1 MKSIKEIRESNLS
14 LAAAKATNLTV
25 SAPTKAN
32 HLAAV
37 KAHKEA
43 QGFFKG
49 QAHDYH
55 LNKAIQHAKK
65 ASEMKEEYGAGEEGS
80 DAATQKYK
88 DETPGQFTNEEDD
101 ICETAS
107 AGLAAKAK
115 KTGFAIGTL
124 RKVYRR
130 GVAAWNSGHRPGTTP
145 QQWGMAR
152 VNSYVTKGKGTYHGA
167 DKDLRSSFENN
178 SDNDLQEETFE
189 SGYERRVVKTTS
201 DDHKEK
207 GFNWRI
213 KGKDRSE
220 VTIKLYKEKPSQ
232 EEFNS
237 QMKRVAGH
245 EFGEEVVHEGT
256 RDSASGLPKTY
267 VTGLSTATAKARAA
281 HFDKANKMS
290 DRDPEAYKPAPGDAT
305 SKTKESEHTKK
316 YKAMFGENMDEEMY
330 EACWDSYKQVGTKM
344 KNGRRVPN
352 CVPKNE
358 SVQEMDEAHKL
369 GDKVTIVGGPKDV
382 HGKTGRIGEIKHGLH
397 KTASK
402 TYTVDHDA
410 GSVQLGKEHIR
421 AVKEGANED
430 MAKHHAAAQAAKAA
444 GGNNAFHKH
453 MDAKFAV
460 AQKRDAVN
468 AKKPV
473 TRMDEAL
480 EEACWKGC
488 EEIELVK
495 DKKNLDESVIHSAKA
510 AKFSQKAKA
519 NPSIATHTKASSV
532 HTKAAASYEKKI
544 AAHIKANGESSL
556 LKPMEDKAKHHERSA
571 TVHRFMAHRILKK
584 NVNESTET
592 VAESPED
599 KKNIKITKHSQLA
612 VNAEKRGD
620 KAAQAFHLRI
630 VSKLKT
636 ESVTENK
643 HTDDDQEEVI
653 MAKSQLLQ
661 IADMAKDL
669 SDMLEDDDEL
679 EAWIQGKITTACN
692 ELDDVHSYMEYTD
705 DLYDDQHDVK
715 EQFESLDEAVDSSE
729 LARIQML
736 VRLGLID
743 KLKLNVI
750 TRAIKKLDNSASI
763 TTTAEKDVLFDLLQK
778 LISLITSDEMIFK
791 KIKLNIGNTQ

>member
-65 ASEMKEEYGAGEEGS
+65 ASEIKEEYGAGEEGS
-80 DAATQKYK
+80 DTATQKYK
-88 DETPGQFTNEEDD
+88 NATPGQSTNEEDD

-189 SGYERRVVKTTS
+189 AGYERRVVKTTS

-256 RDSASGLPKTY
+256 RDSSSGLPKTY

-316 YKAMFGENMDEEMY
+316 YKAMFGEDMDEEMY

-358 SVQEMDEAHKL
+358 SVQEMDEA
-369 GDKVTIVGGPKDV
+369 
-382 HGKTGRIGEIKHGLH
+382 
-397 KTASK
+397 
-402 TYTVDHDA
+402 
-410 GSVQLGKEHIR
+410 
-421 AVKEGANED
+421 
-430 MAKHHAAAQAAKAA
+430 
-444 GGNNAFHKH
+444 
-453 MDAKFAV
+453 
-460 AQKRDAVN
+460 
-468 AKKPV
+468 
-473 TRMDEAL
+473 L

-495 DKKNLDESVIHSAKA
+495 DKTNLDESVIYSAKA

-519 NPSIATHTKASSV
+519 NPSIATHTKASGA

-544 AAHIKANGESSL
+544 AAHIKANGESGL

-584 NVNESTET
+584 NVNESIEA
-592 VAESPED
+592 VVKSPDD
-599 KKNIKITKHSQLA
+599 KKNLKITKHSALA

-669 SDMLEDDDEL
+669 SDMLEDDDQL

-705 DLYDDQHDVK
+705 DLYDDQPEMK